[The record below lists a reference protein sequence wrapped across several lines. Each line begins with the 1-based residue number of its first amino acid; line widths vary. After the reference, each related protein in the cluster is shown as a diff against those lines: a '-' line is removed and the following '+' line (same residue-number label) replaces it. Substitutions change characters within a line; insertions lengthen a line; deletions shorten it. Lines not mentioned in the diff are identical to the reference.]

1 MFYTLEPRHHGV
13 PYGYPVCVYIY
24 IYMIQLIFDVPFEH
38 SPYLEKNSKNMSYAH
53 YTFSNKTSHRK
64 VNNV

>member
-1 MFYTLEPRHHGV
+1 MLLHENEKKYT
-13 PYGYPVCVYIY
+13 PYIFK
-24 IYMIQLIFDVPFEH
+24 YMIQLIFDVPFEH